1 MITPPPSTEPSTTR
15 VLDTDDIGSDNESLY
30 SSVMSPVLIRPPL
43 AAEESSPE
51 TIQPRDQQSPP
62 PQQQQHSLDR
72 QQQQQQQ
79 QNRLEEEYMQQH
91 RATGTV
97 EAYLEQCLPEN
108 HAFTERHG
116 PQRASSPPSTK
127 QGHSESSIKAEGAHA
142 CTCHKKKCQACMGC
156 IRRHCV
162 CSRAA
167 PKTSASLPCSSDG
180 NTAEDEGEQQQQQKA
195 GTPKKKLKG
204 NCKGFTFPKKPCTQ
218 CGKMVASSYMQR
230 HLKRCTESNRPGPSR
245 ANLKPRTMHVVDKID
260 AHRVGPDGKIEYK
273 VRWQGYSPNDD
284 TWEKKVN
291 MDCEELITAYEEYG
305 ICYRIYNF

>member
-1 MITPPPSTEPSTTR
+1 M
-15 VLDTDDIGSDNESLY
+15 
-30 SSVMSPVLIRPPL
+30 L
-43 AAEESSPE
+43 A
-51 TIQPRDQQSPP
+51 
-62 PQQQQHSLDR
+62 
-72 QQQQQQQ
+72 
-79 QNRLEEEYMQQH
+79 
-91 RATGTV
+91 RATKRSARLAWG
-97 EAYLEQCLPEN
+97 ALE
-108 HAFTERHG
+108 G
-116 PQRASSPPSTK
+116 
-127 QGHSESSIKAEGAHA
+127 IA
-142 CTCHKKKCQACMGC
+142 CAVVLLRKRRQAC
-156 IRRHCV
+156 
-162 CSRAA
+162 RAPRTA
-167 PKTSASLPCSSDG
+167 TPQKTKG
-180 NTAEDEGEQQQQQKA
+180 GQQQQQKA